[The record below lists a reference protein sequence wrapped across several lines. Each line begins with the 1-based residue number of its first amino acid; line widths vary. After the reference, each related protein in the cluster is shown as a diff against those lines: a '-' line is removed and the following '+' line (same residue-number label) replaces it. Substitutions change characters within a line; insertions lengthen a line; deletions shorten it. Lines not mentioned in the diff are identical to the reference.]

1 MPLIIRGNILQSR
14 GRVDWLPHANAAQP
28 SLTFS
33 TDPDTGIYHPVT
45 DNQIALVTSGADRVV
60 VHDLGADITGNV
72 VAGGFSG
79 NGHQISHIQVANVDG
94 LADALDIIDNSSV
107 TTNVLT
113 VNGNVTAEG
122 ITGNGHQIS
131 HIQVANVDGL
141 ADALNIIDNSS
152 ITTNVLTVSDASALI
167 SVAGTGTS
175 QYTGSIIRLGNG
187 ADLSTRKNIN
197 IGTAVRDADGNNS
210 YFSIEKLSN
219 VNVYEST
226 IARYDLS
233 ADEWTMTGKLTLGD
247 VVMTGMTPL
256 LSIASTATSQYSG
269 STVHLVN
276 NAHTS
281 TRQSASIGS
290 AIRDADGNN
299 SYFYIDALSNAN
311 TYLKSLAAYDLSAD
325 RWSFKTTGSETLGL
339 EPEGNLTAV
348 GNILAAG
355 DITAFSSDERLKS
368 DIHPLESPLE
378 MLGSLDGYR
387 FTWRD
392 DIPNLPMR
400 GADMGLLAQ
409 DLVRAGASECVTLAP
424 FDRAVDGSSKS
435 GNHYLTVS
443 YNKVHAISIAAI
455 KELVK
460 RVDALQTRVDLLE
473 NRDSSGTTQ

>member
-1 MPLIIRGNILQSR
+1 
-14 GRVDWLPHANAAQP
+14 LPHANASQP
-28 SLTFS
+28 SITFS

-113 VNGNVTAEG
+113 V
-122 ITGNGHQIS
+122 
-131 HIQVANVDGL
+131 
-141 ADALNIIDNSS
+141 
-152 ITTNVLTVSDASALI
+152 SDTSALI

-175 QYTGSIIRLGNG
+175 QYTGSIVRFQNG
-187 ADLSTRKNIN
+187 ADMSTRKNVN

-210 YFSIEKLSN
+210 YFSIDKLSN
-219 VNVYEST
+219 TNVYEST
-226 IARYDLS
+226 MARYDLS
-233 ADEWTMTGKLTLGD
+233 ADEWTMTGKLNLGD
-247 VVMTGMTPL
+247 VAMTGTTPL

-281 TRQSASIGS
+281 TRQSASIGT

-299 SYFYIDALSNAN
+299 SYFFIDALSNTN
-311 TYLKSLAAYDLSAD
+311 SYLKSLASYDLSAE
-325 RWSFKTTGSETLGL
+325 RWSFKTSGAEVAGF
-339 EPEGNLTAV
+339 EADGNVTTA
-348 GNILAAG
+348 GNISAAG
-355 DITAFSSDERLKS
+355 DIIAFSSDERLKAN
-368 DIHPLESPLE
+368 IRPLEAPLD
-378 MLGSLDGYR
+378 MLESLGGYR
-387 FTWRD
+387 FVWRD
-392 DIPNLPMR
+392 DVPGLPMR
-400 GADMGLLAQ
+400 GQDIGLVAQ
-409 DLVRAGASECVTLAP
+409 DLVRAGVPECVTLAP

-435 GNHYLTVS
+435 GNDYLTIS
-443 YNKVHAISIAAI
+443 YNKVHAVTVAAL

-460 RVDALQTRVDLLE
+460 RVEKLETALQVLQDQT
-473 NRDSSGTTQ
+473 S

>member
-1 MPLIIRGNILQSR
+1 MPLVIRGNILQSR
-14 GRVDWLPHANAAQP
+14 GRVDWLPHANASQP
-28 SLTFS
+28 SITFS

-113 VNGNVTAEG
+113 V
-122 ITGNGHQIS
+122 
-131 HIQVANVDGL
+131 
-141 ADALNIIDNSS
+141 
-152 ITTNVLTVSDASALI
+152 SDTSALI

-175 QYTGSIIRLGNG
+175 QYTGSIVRFQNG
-187 ADLSTRKNIN
+187 ADMSTRKNVN

-210 YFSIEKLSN
+210 YFSIDKLSN
-219 VNVYEST
+219 TNVYEST
-226 IARYDLS
+226 MARYDLS
-233 ADEWTMTGKLTLGD
+233 ADEWTMTGKLNLGD
-247 VVMTGMTPL
+247 VAMTGTTPL

-281 TRQSASIGS
+281 TRQSASIGT

-299 SYFYIDALSNAN
+299 SYFFIDALSNTN
-311 TYLKSLAAYDLSAD
+311 SYLKSLASYDLSAE
-325 RWSFKTTGSETLGL
+325 RWSFKTSGAEVAGF
-339 EPEGNLTAV
+339 EADGNVTTA
-348 GNILAAG
+348 GNISAAG
-355 DITAFSSDERLKS
+355 DIIAFSSDERLKAN
-368 DIHPLESPLE
+368 IRPLEAPLD
-378 MLGSLDGYR
+378 MLESLGGYR
-387 FTWRD
+387 FVWRD
-392 DIPNLPMR
+392 DVPGLPMR
-400 GADMGLLAQ
+400 GQDIGLVAQ
-409 DLVRAGASECVTLAP
+409 DLVRAGVPECVTLAP

-435 GNHYLTVS
+435 GNDYLTIS
-443 YNKVHAISIAAI
+443 YNKVHAVTVAAL

-460 RVDALQTRVDLLE
+460 RVEKLETALQALQDQT
-473 NRDSSGTTQ
+473 S